1 MSDALDPDTEILRRM
16 TPQQRLR
23 AGMNLYHFARRLKLT
38 ALQRNRP
45 DLSESELKLRLNE
58 SFLYARD

>member
-1 MSDALDPDTEILRRM
+1 MSDALDPDTEILRRL
-16 TPQQRLR
+16 TPQQRMR

-38 ALQRNRP
+38 ALRTKHP
-45 DLSESELKLRLNE
+45 DLSESDLKTRLNE

>member
-23 AGMNLYHFARRLKLT
+23 AGMNLYHFARRLKRA
-38 ALQRNRP
+38 ALQKTNP
-45 DLSESELKLRLNE
+45 DLSESELTNRLNE